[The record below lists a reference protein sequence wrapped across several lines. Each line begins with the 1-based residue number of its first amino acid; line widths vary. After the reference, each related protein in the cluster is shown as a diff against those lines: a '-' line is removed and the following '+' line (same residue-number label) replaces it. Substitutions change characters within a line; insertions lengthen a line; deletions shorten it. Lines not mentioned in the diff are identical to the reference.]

1 MLTKSK
7 RILSAMLAVFMLITV
22 LMPIN
27 ASAADVT
34 MDLSKCEV
42 SWDYTLTDKEGHA
55 FTAGY
60 GLKKEDNPF
69 GYTVKPLVRKMHDY
83 TAKRP
88 GLTGDKSDWIYGAD
102 LLLLH

>member
-7 RILSAMLAVFMLITV
+7 RILSAVLAVFMLLTV
-22 LMPIN
+22 LLPMS

-42 SWDYTLTDKEGHA
+42 SWDYTLTDKEGKTFSA
-55 FTAGY
+55 AY

-69 GYTVKPLVRKMHDY
+69 GYEIKPLRRSMQHIRLASCSSRVKKCPQM
-83 TAKRP
+83 
-88 GLTGDKSDWIYGAD
+88 
-102 LLLLH
+102 